1 MRNASDLSKVKMSSS
16 EEKRKLRKKLFV
28 NTYEISSMKRVT
40 RKVQQRQKC
49 RSKYTARAKSLPS
62 PLHCILINTVYFLLF
77 KRYNISQIWH
87 FNSLCKNDSR
97 GLLVDYFSRKSASP
111 STVSNVKHRIE
122 KFLHS
127 GFKFFF
133 FFFSVWVNYKFLYES
148 FVFCL
153 A

>member
-16 EEKRKLRKKLFV
+16 EDERKLRKKLFV
-28 NTYEISSMKRVT
+28 NTYEISSIKRVT

-133 FFFSVWVNYKFLYES
+133 FFSVWVNYKFLYES
-148 FVFCL
+148 LVFRL